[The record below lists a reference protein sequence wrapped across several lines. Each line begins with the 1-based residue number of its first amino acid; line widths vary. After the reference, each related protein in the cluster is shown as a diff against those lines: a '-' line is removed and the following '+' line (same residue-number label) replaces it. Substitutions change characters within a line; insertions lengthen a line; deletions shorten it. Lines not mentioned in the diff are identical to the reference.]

1 MHQLYFIPC
10 WSDQCCCFSQNI
22 ALVPPKLFT
31 IVIIVKNIY
40 LQGQGIQKTNHSIL
54 KNKNAGSDAQNCQ
67 EQSSGLIILNV
78 LPARARQLPIWTL
91 RPFVWKVTC
100 TSFEVIVGSRLISK
114 TTSCDVC
121 VQKYGGGSC
130 ASYAASEMY
139 VNTRNIM
146 FSGGF
151 APTNSLF
158 I

>member
-22 ALVPPKLFT
+22 ALVPLKLFI
-31 IVIIVKNIY
+31 IVIIVKKYIY
-40 LQGQGIQKTNHSIL
+40 RAKVSKKLSIQFWEK
-54 KNKNAGSDAQNCQ
+54 KNAGSDVQNCH

-78 LPARARQLPIWTL
+78 SPARARQLPILTL

-100 TSFEVIVGSRLISK
+100 TSFEVIVGSRLISN

-130 ASYAASEMY
+130 ASYAASAQY

-146 FSGGF
+146 FSGYF
-151 APTNSLF
+151 DPKNSLF